1 MRQLTIA
8 VGGMSCGH
16 CVGRVSKALAALP
29 GVKVE
34 HVEVGSASV
43 TYEPAVI
50 SPERVAQA
58 VEDLGYTAETPQMA

>member
-1 MRQLTIA
+1 MRQLTIS
-8 VGGMSCGH
+8 VGGMSCEH

-29 GVKVE
+29 GVRVE

-50 SPERVAQA
+50 SPERLAQT
-58 VEDLGYTAETPQMA
+58 VEDLGYTAETPQTA

>member
-1 MRQLTIA
+1 MRQLTIT

-16 CVGRVSKALAALP
+16 CLGRVSKALSALP
-29 GVKVE
+29 GVQVE

-50 SPERVAQA
+50 SPERLAQV
-58 VEDLGYTAETPQMA
+58 VEDLGYTAETPQTA